1 MENIKT
7 PALLWLAIQLVKIQD
22 IFEII
27 TYRWQSWKLPRC
39 EQICREILKI
49 HTKCW
54 PFKKKTKVDSG
65 NAVTFV
71 NFSMAEAM
79 AEPDISPTLVSVAS
93 GSIHKRKSPFR
104 KLRTEGKPLTHRS
117 SGRRMFIEDVLFHV
131 VDLNLHFRVRF
142 PNIMFWQ
149 SQQTSWQ
156 VFTIHYVI
164 YTSNISKLNLYQWRD
179 IIFCTFIF
187 PAAWDPALQC
197 CLQVN
202 VTISTGGSPVGGWA

>member
-1 MENIKT
+1 M
-7 PALLWLAIQLVKIQD
+7 
-22 IFEII
+22 
-27 TYRWQSWKLPRC
+27 PRNP
-39 EQICREILKI
+39 KI

-54 PFKKKTKVDSG
+54 PFKQNKSGRSG

-71 NFSMAEAM
+71 NFSMAEAV

-142 PNIMFWQ
+142 PNIMF
-149 SQQTSWQ
+149 
-156 VFTIHYVI
+156 
-164 YTSNISKLNLYQWRD
+164 
-179 IIFCTFIF
+179 
-187 PAAWDPALQC
+187 
-197 CLQVN
+197 
-202 VTISTGGSPVGGWA
+202 